1 MHFDFFSQTDT
12 GKLRTNNE
20 DAVAQHSEQGVTVLA
35 DGMGGYLAGEVA
47 SRMAT
52 ELVCHELARWLREA
66 ASLAS
71 DAEVSRAMNICV
83 EKANEAIYQASVHNP
98 EYKGMGTTLVMA
110 VFRANRV
117 LIGHIG
123 DSRAYLWRQGQLQR
137 LTKDHSLLQEQLDA
151 GLITA
156 EQAAKSANKNL
167 VTRAMGVDPLVSLE
181 VNIHPLETGDLVL
194 LCSDGLTDMLSDS
207 RLADLLDTHQN
218 RDKVHNQD
226 RSIDID
232 LLGHALICAANE
244 AGGRDNI
251 AVSLVG
257 VSPAQTSTGQG
268 WWPFKRAAS

>member
-12 GKLRTNNE
+12 GRLRTNNE
-20 DAVAQHSEQGVTVLA
+20 DAVAQHAEQGITVLA

-71 DAEVSRAMNICV
+71 DAEVSRAMSICV

-98 EYKGMGTTLVMA
+98 DYKGMGTTLVMA
-110 VFRANRV
+110 VFRTNRV

-123 DSRAYLWRQGQLQR
+123 DSRAYLWRQGQLQQ

-151 GLITA
+151 GLITPA
-156 EQAAKSANKNL
+156 QAATSANKNL

-181 VNIHPLETGDLVL
+181 INIHPLLAGDLIL
-194 LCSDGLTDMLSDS
+194 LCSDGLTDMLSDAK
-207 RLADLLDTHQN
+207 LADLLSTHEH
-218 RDKVHNQD
+218 REKPHNQSA
-226 RSIDID
+226 SIDID
-232 LLGHALICAANE
+232 LLGHSLICAAND

-257 VSPAQTSTGQG
+257 ASPDQTSAGQG
-268 WWPFKRAAS
+268 WWPFKRTPS

>member
-12 GKLRTNNE
+12 GRLRTNNE

-71 DAEVSRAMNICV
+71 DAEVARAMSICV
-83 EKANEAIYQASVHNP
+83 GKANDAIYQASVNNP
-98 EYKGMGTTLVMA
+98 DYKGMGTTLVMA
-110 VFRANRV
+110 VFRTNRV

-123 DSRAYLWRQGQLQR
+123 DSRAYLWRQGQLQQ
-137 LTKDHSLLQEQLDA
+137 LSKDHSLLQEQLDA
-151 GLITA
+151 GLITP
-156 EQAAKSANKNL
+156 EQAATSANKNL
-167 VTRAMGVDPLVSLE
+167 VTRAMGVDPMVSLE
-181 VNIHPLETGDLVL
+181 INVHPLEAGDLVM
-194 LCSDGLTDMLSDS
+194 LCSDGLTDMLSDGK
-207 RLADLLDTHQN
+207 LADVLNTHQN
-218 RDKVHNQD
+218 RDRQNNQD

-251 AVSLVG
+251 AVSLIG
-257 VSPAQTSTGQG
+257 VSPSQESAGQG
-268 WWPFKRAAS
+268 WWPFKRTAS